1 MLKSFTLSNFYSIGI
16 EPQTLSLEVSRKD
29 LLNDSFSER
38 GSSYF
43 TLLAGIVGANGSGK
57 SNILRGLSFL
67 ISLIKDSYHTHST
80 DANLS
85 YRTHSLYSH
94 ENSFMEIEFFSKED
108 LYRYTIIFTRE
119 QIRKEVLVKKTHGQ
133 SRFVQIFSLNRD
145 AKNNLKIPDIDINKV
160 DKQRFLD
167 RQNVPI
173 LSGLLSTGYLPN
185 IVFFNQC
192 HFSIDTNYTIL
203 RHFVSF
209 STEQELSENQAL
221 QKKTKSLLKTVD
233 MAITDLVFDDC
244 SLIGKNE
251 NVKILKFKHKTNTGR
266 EFELFFG
273 EESHG
278 TQAAFGLFLKIIPV
292 LENGGIMVID
302 EIETNIHPHL
312 IQKILSLFLDKKINK
327 HNAQILFTTHQ
338 ALLLKELTKTQ
349 IFVIEKNKENL
360 STELY
365 RLDEVEGVRNDEN
378 HAQKYLNG
386 AYGGIPDIDW
396 LARGV

>member
-29 LLNDSFSER
+29 LLNDSFYHER
-38 GSSYF
+38 GL

-80 DANLS
+80 DANLP

-94 ENSFMEIEFFSKED
+94 EDSFMEIEFFNQGD

-119 QIRKEVLVKKTHGQ
+119 QIKKEVLTKKAQGQ
-133 SRFVQIFSLNRD
+133 KTRPVQIFSLNRE

-173 LSGLLSTGYLPN
+173 LSGLLSTGYLPKIN
-185 IVFFNQC
+185 FFNQC
-192 HFSIDTNYTIL
+192 HFSIDIDYPIP

-209 STEQELSENQAL
+209 SELSENQAL
-221 QKKTKSLLKTVD
+221 QRKTMNLLKTVD
-233 MAITDLVFDDC
+233 MAITDLVFDDR
-244 SLIGKNE
+244 SLIGKNK
-251 NVKILKFKHKTNTGR
+251 NVKLLKLKHKTNTGR

>member
-29 LLNDSFSER
+29 LLNDSFYHER
-38 GSSYF
+38 GL

-80 DANLS
+80 DANLP

-94 ENSFMEIEFFSKED
+94 EDSFMKIEFFNQGD

-119 QIRKEVLVKKTHGQ
+119 QIKQEVLTKKAQGQ
-133 SRFVQIFSLNRD
+133 KTRPVQIFSLNRD

-251 NVKILKFKHKTNTGR
+251 NVKILKFKHKTDTGR
-266 EFELFFG
+266 EFELFFE

>member
-1 MLKSFTLSNFYSIGI
+1 
-16 EPQTLSLEVSRKD
+16 
-29 LLNDSFSER
+29 
-38 GSSYF
+38 
-43 TLLAGIVGANGSGK
+43 
-57 SNILRGLSFL
+57 
-67 ISLIKDSYHTHST
+67 
-80 DANLS
+80 
-85 YRTHSLYSH
+85 
-94 ENSFMEIEFFSKED
+94 MEIEFFNQGD

-119 QIRKEVLVKKTHGQ
+119 QIKKEVLTKKAQGQ
-133 SRFVQIFSLNRD
+133 KTRLVQIFSLNRE
-145 AKNNLKIPDIDINKV
+145 AKNNLKIPNIDINKV

-173 LSGLLSTGYLPN
+173 LSGLLCTGYLPK

-192 HFSIDTNYTIL
+192 HFSIDYDNL
-203 RHFVSF
+203 RYLDSF
-209 STEQELSENQAL
+209 TPAKKLFGNHVL
-221 QKKTKSLLKTVD
+221 QKKTMSLLKTVD
-233 MAITDLVFDDC
+233 MAITDLIFYDYASKND
-244 SLIGKNE
+244 SGNNDHIEKMLI
-251 NVKILKFKHKTNTGR
+251 FKHKTDTGR

-278 TQAAFGLFLKIIPV
+278 TKATFNLFLDIIPV

-312 IQKILSLFLDKKINK
+312 IQKMLSLFLDKKINK

>member
-1 MLKSFTLSNFYSIGI
+1 MLKSFTVSNFYSIGI

-29 LLNDSFSER
+29 LLNDSFYHER
-38 GSSYF
+38 GL

-80 DANLS
+80 DANLP

-94 ENSFMEIEFFSKED
+94 EDSFMEIEFFNQGD

-119 QIRKEVLVKKTHGQ
+119 QIKKEVLTKKAQGQ
-133 SRFVQIFSLNRD
+133 KTRPVQIFSLHRE

-203 RHFVSF
+203 RYFVSF
-209 STEQELSENQAL
+209 STVQELSESQAL
-221 QKKTKSLLKTVD
+221 QRKTMNLLKTVD
-233 MAITDLVFDDC
+233 MAITGLVFHDY
-244 SLIGKNE
+244 IGKDE
-251 NVKILKFKHKTNTGR
+251 NIKLLKFKHKTVTGR
-266 EFELFFG
+266 EFELFFE

-360 STELY
+360 STEVY

>member
-29 LLNDSFSER
+29 LLNDSFYHER
-38 GSSYF
+38 GL

-85 YRTHSLYSH
+85 YRTHSLYSQ
-94 ENSFMEIEFFSKED
+94 EDSFMEIEFFNQGD

-119 QIRKEVLVKKTHGQ
+119 QIKQEVLTKKAQGQ
-133 SRFVQIFSLNRD
+133 KTRPVQIFSLNRE
-145 AKNNLKIPDIDINKV
+145 AKNNLKIPNIDINKV

-203 RHFVSF
+203 RYFVSF
-209 STEQELSENQAL
+209 STVQELSENQAL
-221 QKKTKSLLKTVD
+221 QKKTKNLLKTVD
-233 MAITDLVFDDC
+233 MAITDLVFDDR
-244 SLIGKNE
+244 SLIGKDE
-251 NVKILKFKHKTNTGR
+251 NIKLLKFKHKTDTGR
-266 EFELFFG
+266 EFELFF
-273 EESHG
+273 EQESHG

-292 LENGGIMVID
+292 LENGGTMVID

-360 STELY
+360 STEVY

>member
-1 MLKSFTLSNFYSIGI
+1 
-16 EPQTLSLEVSRKD
+16 
-29 LLNDSFSER
+29 
-38 GSSYF
+38 
-43 TLLAGIVGANGSGK
+43 
-57 SNILRGLSFL
+57 
-67 ISLIKDSYHTHST
+67 
-80 DANLS
+80 
-85 YRTHSLYSH
+85 
-94 ENSFMEIEFFSKED
+94 
-108 LYRYTIIFTRE
+108 
-119 QIRKEVLVKKTHGQ
+119 
-133 SRFVQIFSLNRD
+133 VQIFSLNRE

-173 LSGLLSTGYLPN
+173 LSGLLSTGYLPK

-192 HFSIDTNYTIL
+192 NVSIDIGYDIL

-209 STEQELSENQAL
+209 TAMQELSENQAL
-221 QKKTKSLLKTVD
+221 QKKTMSLLKTVD
-233 MAITDLVFDDC
+233 KTITDLVFDDY

-251 NVKILKFKHKTNTGR
+251 NVKFLKFKHKTDTGC
-266 EFELFFG
+266 EFELFFN

-312 IQKILSLFLDKKINK
+312 IQKMLSLFLDKKINK

>member
-29 LLNDSFSER
+29 LLNDSFYHER
-38 GSSYF
+38 GL

-80 DANLS
+80 DANLP

-94 ENSFMEIEFFSKED
+94 EDSFMEIEFFNQGD

-119 QIRKEVLVKKTHGQ
+119 QIKKEVLTKKAQGQ
-133 SRFVQIFSLNRD
+133 KTRPVQIFSLNRD

-173 LSGLLSTGYLPN
+173 LSGLLSTGYLPKIN
-185 IVFFNQC
+185 FFNQC
-192 HFSIDTNYTIL
+192 HFSIDIDYPIP

-209 STEQELSENQAL
+209 SELSENQAL
-221 QKKTKSLLKTVD
+221 QRKTMNLLKTVD
-233 MAITDLVFDDC
+233 MAITDLVFDDR
-244 SLIGKNE
+244 SLIGKNK
-251 NVKILKFKHKTNTGR
+251 NVKLLKLKHKTNTGR

-386 AYGGIPDIDW
+386 AYGGIPDRDW